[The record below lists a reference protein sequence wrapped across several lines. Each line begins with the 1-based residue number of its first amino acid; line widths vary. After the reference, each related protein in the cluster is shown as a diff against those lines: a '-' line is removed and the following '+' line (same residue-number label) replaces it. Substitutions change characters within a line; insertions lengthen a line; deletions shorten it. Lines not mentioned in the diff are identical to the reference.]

1 MKLSITSLIFAL
13 TVFAVADLMAR
24 PARVNQIP
32 NGQKYSCQGC
42 HFNPGGGGARN
53 PFGETVNDNLENG
66 QVRWDLI
73 FNIDSDGDGRTNGE
87 ELLDPDGNWSQGQAN
102 PGNLEDVT
110 HPGVSDATTVDIT
123 NNPETSLFPLPAID
137 KVTLEFNSNYTGV
150 GELSVIDLNGNSVY
164 SISEMTR
171 FGANEM
177 TIDLLDLNLSEGVYF
192 IVFRNKYNV
201 IKRKLIIN

>member
-1 MKLSITSLIFAL
+1 M
-13 TVFAVADLMAR
+13 
-24 PARVNQIP
+24 
-32 NGQKYSCQGC
+32 
-42 HFNPGGGGARN
+42 
-53 PFGETVNDNLENG
+53 
-66 QVRWDLI
+66 I

-102 PGNLEDVT
+102 PGNTEDVT